1 MIDFS
6 SLMGK
11 VQEAQESIKKAQENL
26 VHIHETADTGAG
38 MVTVKVNGARQVID
52 IEIDPDIIKVEN
64 KEMIQD
70 LIVAAT
76 NKALDQIEPK
86 IKSELQKSTS
96 GVMPNIPGFD
106 ISNFMK

>member
-11 VQEAQESIKKAQENL
+11 VQEAQESMEKAQKNL
-26 VHIHETADTGAG
+26 IHIHETADAGAG
-38 MVTVKVNGARQVID
+38 MVTVKVNGSKQVID
-52 IEIDPDIIKVEN
+52 IEIDPDIIKVDN

-76 NKALDQIEPK
+76 NKALEQIKPK
-86 IKSELQKSTS
+86 IKAELQKSTS
-96 GVMPNIPGFD
+96 GVIPNIPGFD
-106 ISNFMK
+106 LSNFMK